1 MNKSRKAS
9 NVMWTE
15 IMFPTDL
22 TCRRPSGNSPQPMI
36 NSNNSSPRTP
46 HAQKLILG
54 STRAPIRDIISP
66 LSRDVHSR
74 SVQSRNLHSRS
85 HSNDYASNGHAK
97 YVRREREHPEIPER
111 ISRPLI
117 PSRSSNRD
125 HNHTNAYS
133 GRSYDLLLNVP
144 ERPSASRHSQRISE
158 YPRDI
163 FTSHSRERLRL
174 GSACKNATHTV
185 LSHVYKSFNFHVN
198 DHELIIIFK
207 NQNRFARRT
216 LGKASAKRRPPK
228 SKTFYRHVFVYRC

>member
-85 HSNDYASNGHAK
+85 QSNDYASNCHAK

-133 GRSYDLLLNVP
+133 GMSYDLPLNVP

-198 DHELIIIFK
+198 DWHE
-207 NQNRFARRT
+207 
-216 LGKASAKRRPPK
+216 
-228 SKTFYRHVFVYRC
+228 